1 MNFLHFCDFH
11 IGGPRGPQANAL
23 KSLVETVASICDKT
37 GEVVD
42 AVFLVGDLAYSGQS
56 SEYDRFRDDFYL
68 PLMQIPGV
76 AKARV
81 FAVPGNHDVDCNIG
95 VPITW
100 EGIGKKKQDVFFC
113 EDADGQRARRQ
124 RAEVFGSYWQFIEA
138 HGIESPDPS
147 IEVSKIYD
155 SDKLPV
161 TILATNTAFF
171 SDESESKRP
180 NSTPAPLASLR
191 HLIPSGAPTKPL
203 LILGHHSQE
212 TLIKDHLKLLKALLK
227 DKKACLLHGHE
238 HDPGVTT
245 NPDGSVRSIGFGAT
259 YLESLE
265 VQAEGP
271 YKNSFTFCSVSDKL
285 YITAFSWERGRWV
298 DTTVIQFSDCDVVEK
313 KHFDRVSVSLPVI
326 SGNVTQSGSLVGL
339 SRVARAHPHP
349 SRIIPIAA
357 PNDKLWKRL
366 IPMSEN
372 VRRISREGSPSV
384 NVLPETDG
392 KWQGVLEVNEERH
405 LLVCVPGGN
414 HVLSA
419 KEVETLNTRLDTEDF
434 RSVTV
439 ISLGMFSDEARTM
452 YLRLQT
458 RKRIEIL
465 VNADLTGKAD
475 RILSSEQKRHL
486 QGLDAATTSVRLLV
500 TEDDIFCMIVQG
512 SPPTAS
518 FYLLDRDGNVVSAT
532 HAIVSA
538 LRKGN
543 PEFTKIAYQGDLQQ
557 SLDVG
562 AAFNENE
569 YLRKSFDEYNST
581 KYAALANIGFR
592 FSDLPLKDLYVSAT
606 AAEVIE
612 SGSGR
617 LEAIVEDHLA
627 KFPASD
633 ALKAHIQK
641 QLLSVLKEDPHQ
653 ETSDAREFCQ
663 KYGSVL
669 LTGDPGAGKTC
680 FVKNEILAYCE
691 RATNSGTTSGTASW
705 HSVHI
710 PVMLQLS
717 EVIAEND
724 FEKVG
729 LFAIASRLLERKGL
743 TFPTD
748 QITAMAAQG
757 RLALFFDG
765 LDEIVSIEK
774 RALAVRHINDF
785 VETYLAFG
793 NRVVV
798 TSRPAAVHVVNL
810 LPTLHKLEL
819 QGLSEANIRTLAE
832 RVLSLKVVESPEGSV
847 LLDEKRATRTDSALV
862 ERLLRDCQENPGV
875 HRLAQNPLL
884 LTLLILIYAN
894 SGAPSAKRHLI
905 YAEAIKTL
913 SSVRGRE
920 AGHDPIAAQDLKERL
935 GAIALSVYTK
945 ESGLLPTRA
954 EVREQVRNVMTKQ
967 RGEAVADVEAD
978 QFIQKVAEST
988 GLISIGGREDTGDED
1003 AVVTFMHHSFLE
1015 YFAATGLSLN
1025 LGSVKLEEIVHKP
1038 RWHEILTLLSGII
1051 GDNADVAP
1059 VISKFLQASTT
1070 ESDVDAKLLLFAI
1083 DCALESDVP
1092 SEATQ
1097 RLLAKAVAESIK
1109 SGAARS
1115 DPWVRAELGA
1125 RLGSLFESCGTAEF
1139 DTLLSSFI
1147 MSGTPD
1153 QSAAAIR
1160 IAGYACA
1167 DGIRAPAI
1175 VDAVTEACA
1184 RTEELVTSAI
1194 CWAAGHAAPFRTDAT
1209 LQVIATNLKKAKR
1222 RKQAAF
1228 EAIAKIPSL
1237 AAKHWPEIING
1248 IDDEDSGVRR
1258 AASQAAVQAG
1268 IDADVAVMT
1277 TSKKDV
1283 LLRALRSFDEMS
1295 GDRQLFSAKVKRESL
1310 ERLLD
1315 SGDRRNRLIG
1325 IGLVPMADQPERYVY
1340 ERLNDIL
1347 NERDDREEIVAA
1359 LVALSYSGDALA
1371 LLSVADLRIITQWLA
1386 KGTGD
1391 VRLAAMHVLGMFGRD
1406 LSVVQA
1412 LLRLETKEMIA
1423 DEYVSYMGALGNAK
1437 VSRDEVSEAVSSE
1450 LARLLEPAVKMGQDN
1465 VRRLSACL
1473 DALRRLEQN
1482 VGEIL
1487 VTKIGQLVDDYR
1499 VEQSVRSKALLCLPA
1514 VAVSS
1519 AALVVRLT
1527 NFYERRLPEFE
1538 LELVQI
1544 PSILARKCRQSVDYV
1559 IASVGSLPAFR
1570 EAAIRLHKKI
1580 SERQPSAENE
1590 FRVTELRNGIEEI
1603 TSIILAFDEF
1613 IDK

>member
-1 MNFLHFCDFH
+1 MKFLHFCDFH

-23 KSLVETVASICDKT
+23 KSLVEMVSSICDQT
-37 GEVVD
+37 GETID
-42 AVFLVGDLAYSGQS
+42 AVFLAGDLAYSGQT

-81 FAVPGNHDVDCNIG
+81 FAVPGNHDADCNVG

-124 RAEVFGSYWQFIEA
+124 RAEVFSPYRQFVKT
-138 HGIESPDPS
+138 HGIESPDPAS
-147 IEVSKIYD
+147 EVSKIYE
-155 SDKLPV
+155 SEEFPV

-171 SDESESKRP
+171 SDETESKRP

-191 HLIPSGAPTKPL
+191 HLIPSGALTKPIL
-203 LILGHHSQE
+203 LLGHHSQE
-212 TLIKDHLKLLKALLK
+212 VLIKEHFKQLKLFLK

-265 VQAEGP
+265 VQSEGP
-271 YKNSFTFCSVSDKL
+271 YKNSFTFCSVSDRL
-285 YITAFSWERGRWV
+285 YITSFSWERGRWV
-298 DTTVIQFSDCDVVEK
+298 DTTLIQFPDCDVADRR
-313 KHFDRVSVSLPVI
+313 HFDRVAVSLPAI
-326 SGNVTQSGSLVGL
+326 SGSIAQPARFVGL
-339 SRVARAHPHP
+339 SRVSRAHPHP
-349 SRIIPIAA
+349 SRIIPVAS

-366 IPMSEN
+366 VPMSEN
-372 VRRISREGSPSV
+372 IQRISQEEFLSV
-384 NVLPETDG
+384 SVLPGKDG
-392 KWQGVLEVNEERH
+392 KWECVFEVKEERH
-405 LLVCVPGGN
+405 LLVCIPGGN

-439 ISLGMFSDEARTM
+439 ISLGLFSDDARTM

-465 VNADLTGKAD
+465 VNTDLTGKAH
-475 RILSSEQKRHL
+475 RILSAEQKRHL
-486 QGLDAATTSVRLLV
+486 QDLDAAIASVRLLV
-500 TEDDIFCMIVQG
+500 TEEDIFCLVVQG
-512 SPPTAS
+512 SPTNAS
-518 FYLLDRDGNVVSAT
+518 FYLLDRDGDILSPT
-532 HAIVSA
+532 HAVVSA

-543 PEFTKIAYQGDLQQ
+543 PEFGKISYNGDLQQ
-557 SLDVG
+557 SLDV
-562 AAFNENE
+562 FI
-569 YLRKSFDEYNST
+569 SFDEPAYLQTCYEEYNST

-592 FSDLPLKDLYVSAT
+592 FSDLPLKELYVNAT

-612 SGSGR
+612 SGAGR

-633 ALKAHIQK
+633 ALKVHIQR
-641 QLLSVLKEDPHQ
+641 QLLSALKQDAHQ

-669 LTGDPGAGKTC
+669 VTGDPGAGKTC

-691 RATNSGTTSGTASW
+691 RAISSSTTSVDRECW

-717 EVIAEND
+717 ELVAEAD

-729 LFAIASRLLERKGL
+729 LFAVASRLLARKGL
-743 TFPTD
+743 NFPAD

-785 VETYLAFG
+785 VESFLAFG

-810 LPTLHKLEL
+810 LPALHKLEL

-832 RVLSLKVVESPEGSV
+832 RILSLKVVESPEGSV
-847 LLDEKRATRTDSALV
+847 LLDEKRATPIDSALI
-862 ERLLRDCQENPGV
+862 ERLLRDCQQNPGV

-913 SSVRGRE
+913 SSVRRHE
-920 AGHDPIAAQDLKERL
+920 AGHAPIAAQDLKERL

-954 EVREQVRNVMTKQ
+954 EVRDQVRIVMARQ
-967 RGEAVADVEAD
+967 RGEAVGAAEAD

-988 GLISIGGREDTGDED
+988 GLISIGGRQDTGDED

-1015 YFAATGLSLN
+1015 YFAASGLSLN
-1025 LGSVKLEEIVHKP
+1025 PGAVKLEEIVHKP
-1038 RWHEILTLLSGII
+1038 RWREILTLLSGII

-1059 VISKFLQASTT
+1059 VLSKFLQASTA

-1097 RLLAKAVAESIK
+1097 RLLAKGVADSIK
-1109 SGAARS
+1109 SGPSRS

-1125 RLGSLFESCGTAEF
+1125 RLGSLFTSCGTTEF
-1139 DTLLSSFI
+1139 DEVFSRFI
-1147 MSGTPD
+1147 ISGTPD
-1153 QSAAAIR
+1153 ESGAAIR

-1167 DGIRAPAI
+1167 DGVGAPAI
-1175 VDAVTEACA
+1175 VDAVTQACT
-1184 RTEELVTSAI
+1184 RTDEVVTSSI

-1209 LQVIATNLKKAKR
+1209 LQVIATNLQKSKR
-1222 RKQAAF
+1222 RKQSAF

-1237 AAKHWPEIING
+1237 AAKYWPEIING
-1248 IDDEDSGVRR
+1248 IDDEDSGVRM

-1277 TSKKDV
+1277 TTRKDV
-1283 LLRALRSFDEMS
+1283 LLRALRCFDDVS
-1295 GDRQLFSAKVKRESL
+1295 GDRQLYSSKVKRESL

-1325 IGLVPMADQPERYVY
+1325 IG
-1340 ERLNDIL
+1340 
-1347 NERDDREEIVAA
+1347 
-1359 LVALSYSGDALA
+1359 
-1371 LLSVADLRIITQWLA
+1371 
-1386 KGTGD
+1386 
-1391 VRLAAMHVLGMFGRD
+1391 
-1406 LSVVQA
+1406 
-1412 LLRLETKEMIA
+1412 
-1423 DEYVSYMGALGNAK
+1423 
-1437 VSRDEVSEAVSSE
+1437 
-1450 LARLLEPAVKMGQDN
+1450 
-1465 VRRLSACL
+1465 
-1473 DALRRLEQN
+1473 
-1482 VGEIL
+1482 
-1487 VTKIGQLVDDYR
+1487 
-1499 VEQSVRSKALLCLPA
+1499 
-1514 VAVSS
+1514 
-1519 AALVVRLT
+1519 
-1527 NFYERRLPEFE
+1527 
-1538 LELVQI
+1538 
-1544 PSILARKCRQSVDYV
+1544 
-1559 IASVGSLPAFR
+1559 
-1570 EAAIRLHKKI
+1570 
-1580 SERQPSAENE
+1580 
-1590 FRVTELRNGIEEI
+1590 
-1603 TSIILAFDEF
+1603 
-1613 IDK
+1613 